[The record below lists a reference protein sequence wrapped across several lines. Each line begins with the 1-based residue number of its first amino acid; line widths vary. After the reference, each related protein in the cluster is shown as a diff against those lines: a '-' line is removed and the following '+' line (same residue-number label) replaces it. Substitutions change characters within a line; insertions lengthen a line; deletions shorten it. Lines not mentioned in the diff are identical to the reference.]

1 MSVAAVHGDATGVLG
16 DGARLLPVD
25 VAGYNPH
32 PLHAAE
38 RVWAQTNCYVDLW
51 IEVLH
56 AAGLDPV
63 PALSVALEADF
74 DGTQWTFLKL
84 GPEDLRRLHGVTVA
98 ELNLWRPVLDHVVEE
113 LARGRLL
120 TVEVDSFWLPDT
132 RGTDYHEAHAK
143 TTIVVNEVDLAGL
156 RVAYFHNDGYHAAS
170 GEDVVGLFHLAG
182 RAPNVLLPYVEVVRL
197 EGAHDPTPDE
207 VVEVFISHVA
217 AAPVDN
223 PVARLAA
230 RVREDVGWLHG
241 AGLTEFHRWSFGVLR
256 QCGFTAELG
265 ADACDRVAGLGVRGA
280 AAAGEELRATAEA
293 AKAAQFRVAR
303 IARGRNADVGSSLE
317 QMAECWARATDHL
330 SPLRP

>member
-1 MSVAAVHGDATGVLG
+1 MTADLLARTTGP
-16 DGARLLPVD
+16 LLPVD
-25 VAGYNPH
+25 VTGHAPH
-32 PLHAAE
+32 PVHAGE

-51 IEVLH
+51 VEVLH

-84 GPEDLRRLHGVTVA
+84 APEDLRRLHGVTVA

-113 LARGRLL
+113 LRRGRLL

-132 RGTDYHEAHAK
+132 RGTDYREAHAK
-143 TTIVVNEVDLAGL
+143 TTIVVNEVDLPAPSGTGDP
-156 RVAYFHNDGYHAAS
+156 RIAYFHNDGYHEAT

-182 RAPNVLLPYVEVVRL
+182 RDPAVLLPYVEVVRL
-197 EGAHDPTPDE
+197 EGAHDPSADE
-207 VVEVFISHVA
+207 VVAVFTEHVR
-217 AAPVDN
+217 AAPAQD

-230 RVREDVGWLHG
+230 RVHEDLGWLHG
-241 AGLTEFHRWSFGVLR
+241 AGLPAFHRWSFGVLR

-265 ADACDRVAGLGVRGA
+265 ADACERVAGLGVAGAGA
-280 AAAGEELRATAEA
+280 AADELRAVAEA

-303 IARGRNADVGSSLE
+303 VARGRDADVGPSLDA
-317 QMAECWARATDHL
+317 MAEHWARATDHL
-330 SPLRP
+330 APLRA